1 MTNMKLSDARS
12 NGLLGDSVTIVRDG
26 EFAALG
32 YVTHKINT
40 KPFLAFAG
48 NQGFLNKALEN
59 PLVSCIITSQ
69 ELADAVPAPI
79 GVMVSPDPMRTFYQL
94 HHALIDRTE
103 LYWKPFETIIEP
115 GARVS
120 PDARIA
126 KHNVRIGSGA
136 VIEEGAIIKE
146 KSIIGNE
153 VVIRSNCVVGSEGF
167 EYKRFD
173 DKLVLVRHAHGVDI
187 RDGAQI
193 HAACMFD
200 RGLFGDPTTVGE
212 GSCLDN
218 LVHVAH
224 GVQIG
229 RNVIIAANVVF
240 AAAVIVRDE
249 ARIDPNA
256 TIAHEK
262 EIGAGAYVS
271 LGAVVT
277 KDVPPNTKVSGNF
290 AYEHS
295 RFLRNVIQAA
305 RD

>member
-1 MTNMKLSDARS
+1 MMKLSELS
-12 NGLLGDSVTIVRDG
+12 KSGLVDSDVRLVRDG

-40 KPFLAFAG
+40 RPFLAFAG
-48 NQGFLNKALEN
+48 AQGFLEKALGN
-59 PLVSCIITSQ
+59 SLVSCILTTPD
-69 ELADAVPAPI
+69 LADRVPDTV
-79 GVMVSPDPMRTFYQL
+79 GVVTSRDPMRTFYDL
-94 HHALIDRTE
+94 HHKLIDETDF
-103 LYWKPFETIIEP
+103 YWKEFETVIEP
-115 GARVS
+115 GAVIS

-126 KHNVRIGSGA
+126 KKNVRIGAGSI
-136 VIEEGAIIKE
+136 IEEGAIIKE
-146 KSIIGNE
+146 KTIIGRDC
-153 VVIRSNCVVGSEGF
+153 VIRSNCVVGSEGF

-173 DKLVLVRHAHGVDI
+173 DKLVLIRHAQGVEI

-193 HAACMFD
+193 HAGCMFD
-200 RGLFGDPTTVGE
+200 KGLFGDPTSVGE

-240 AAAVIVRDE
+240 AAAVVVRDG

-262 EIGAGAYVS
+262 VIGEGAYVS

-290 AYEHS
+290 AYEHN
-295 RFLRNVIQAA
+295 RFLRNIIQAA